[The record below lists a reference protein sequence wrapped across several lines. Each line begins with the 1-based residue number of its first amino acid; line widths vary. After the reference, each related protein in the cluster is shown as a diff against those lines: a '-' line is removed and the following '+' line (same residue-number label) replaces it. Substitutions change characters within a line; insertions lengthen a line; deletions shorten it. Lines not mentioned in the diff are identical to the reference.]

1 MLTLRGRK
9 ASSNYHPYRSI
20 LCLVLFTAVV
30 VTRHVTTLYDLHAV
44 TTQRTV
50 TNVASTPAISLDGEG
65 GTATIVPQAGD
76 SFVPGTL
83 ELTRLEAFTRCY
95 IDGDRYRP
103 HYKMRECRTVSEQ
116 AGLVYVQ
123 VVKSGSSTSRTVMR
137 ELFPDAALVEC
148 PHLRPRMRQSVN
160 AGHAPFHWFTF
171 VRDPLSRYVSGFH
184 EAMKRWLQFKE
195 GKRSG
200 TRPGTHKLQR
210 FADKHQNSTQQK
222 DREGLLAALESFV
235 RHHHNG
241 STIPNTHLQLQST
254 AMLKAACPLRLDAIH
269 DLTMLHTVFD
279 RFLEDR
285 NRTLD
290 NDSHQFQKTNKKVRN
305 LNPHKLNIS
314 KISVL
319 AKRKICQL
327 SALDY
332 CCLNYELPPECE
344 GALSCRWIDPK
355 NVSLLQEDHPAP
367 TLRTSSHDPRVL
379 LIEAV
384 SPYPVLPAVVYAE
397 EKNGKNNTR
406 EEQEEVE
413 GEKLETPI

>member
-9 ASSNYHPYRSI
+9 SSSNYHPYRSI

-148 PHLRPRMRQSVN
+148 PHLRPRMRKSVN

-269 DLTMLHTVFD
+269 DLTMLQKATVKF
-279 RFLEDR
+279 
-285 NRTLD
+285 
-290 NDSHQFQKTNKKVRN
+290 
-305 LNPHKLNIS
+305 
-314 KISVL
+314 
-319 AKRKICQL
+319 
-327 SALDY
+327 Y
-332 CCLNYELPPECE
+332 
-344 GALSCRWIDPK
+344 G
-355 NVSLLQEDHPAP
+355 
-367 TLRTSSHDPRVL
+367 
-379 LIEAV
+379 
-384 SPYPVLPAVVYAE
+384 E
-397 EKNGKNNTR
+397 EKYF
-406 EEQEEVE
+406 EQ
-413 GEKLETPI
+413 